1 MWVGGGEPTLR
12 ADLPALL
19 QGLGDRLQ
27 GLATDGWALGR
38 PQTVAHL
45 QAAGLGAVR
54 IPFHS
59 ANAAAHDW
67 LAGTPGAW
75 KRAWQALRTCVAAGL
90 AVDAEVVLTRPT
102 LLHLDDTLGLL
113 ARLELNAIV
122 VRPLDG
128 ETPDYPAVAAR
139 QGLTRVPLERAVAI
153 ARDAGR
159 SVFLEGFPACGVGVL
174 DDLRVR
180 GRPLP
185 GQPCGQC
192 PGPPD
197 CHGVPHAYLAAFGW
211 QDVPAPATRADVVT
225 VAIRPDEETRTV
237 RHRLVQAAATGAPI
251 LRLLGLERP
260 QGPELLAEALALSF
274 DRVEACGLLHSV
286 AAWSPRDR
294 LRLRGLA
301 RLDGLW
307 LGADGES
314 HDAAAGTPGAWDA
327 AWGLLAEVAAQGVET
342 PSWPDRFHFLRDQAS
357 RPEAV
362 AGLPPCLRPLGWRAG
377 LETVAA
383 VEGDMERTPCEH
395 VADCAAG
402 STCPGLP
409 VGLDPLGIGVL

>member
-225 VAIRPDEETRTV
+225 VAIEIVDSCVISIFSQLLRFHQFPPLRCWFTCWLLRNA
-237 RHRLVQAAATGAPI
+237 QA
-251 LRLLGLERP
+251 LLGSTVGDTVYRFLGWECTN
-260 QGPELLAEALALSF
+260 S
-274 DRVEACGLLHSV
+274 
-286 AAWSPRDR
+286 
-294 LRLRGLA
+294 
-301 RLDGLW
+301 LDGLQ
-307 LGADGES
+307 S
-314 HDAAAGTPGAWDA
+314 
-327 AWGLLAEVAAQGVET
+327 
-342 PSWPDRFHFLRDQAS
+342 SWF
-357 RPEAV
+357 
-362 AGLPPCLRPLGWRAG
+362 
-377 LETVAA
+377 
-383 VEGDMERTPCEH
+383 
-395 VADCAAG
+395 
-402 STCPGLP
+402 
-409 VGLDPLGIGVL
+409 